1 MTVDEDIAECQRRLD
16 RLHDGYL
23 RKMLRD
29 GRGMSR
35 AQTTTY
41 NARAGQLAERIA
53 ELRRLKTHPAEKEAR
68 K

>member
-1 MTVDEDIAECQRRLD
+1 VTVDEDIAECQRRLD

-41 NARAGQLAERIA
+41 NARAGSSPSGSRSCGG
-53 ELRRLKTHPAEKEAR
+53 
-68 K
+68 

>member
-1 MTVDEDIAECQRRLD
+1 VTVDEDIAECQRRLD
-16 RLHDGYL
+16 KLHAGYL
-23 RKMLRD
+23 RKTQRN
-29 GRGMSR
+29 GCGVSR

-53 ELRRLKTHPAEKEAR
+53 ELRRLKKPAEKEAR

>member
-1 MTVDEDIAECQRRLD
+1 MTIEQDLADTERSLS
-16 RLHDGYL
+16 RLHAGYIGKMRRGGWGPT
-23 RKMLRD
+23 RK
-29 GRGMSR
+29 
-35 AQTTTY
+35 QTTTY

>member
-1 MTVDEDIAECQRRLD
+1 MTIDEDIAECQRRLD
-16 RLHDGYL
+16 RLHAGYV
-23 RKMLRD
+23 RKMQRD

-41 NARAGQLAERIA
+41 NARTGQLAERIA
-53 ELRRLKTHPAEKEAR
+53 ELRRLKRPAEKEAR